1 MLKVVLACLA
11 MLLASLGVSFAQGTG
26 PGALTESAASGRQ
39 TNLPVAAAG
48 ANNNNNVSAAP
59 MPGPTAPPHPGEM
72 VLRFGGR
79 VNVEAGMGSSNV
91 DSVAGPRTSPR

>member
-1 MLKVVLACLA
+1 MLRIVLACLPI
-11 MLLASLGVSFAQGTG
+11 LLASLGVSVAQGTG

-39 TNLPVAAAG
+39 TNLPVTAAG

-59 MPGPTAPPHPGEM
+59 MPGPTPTPHPGEM

-79 VNVEAGMGSSNV
+79 VNVEAGMGTSNV
-91 DSVAGPRTSPR
+91 DNVAGSRPPR